1 MKTAGLFVVSL
12 TLLCAAT
19 IFAAPNPGDAGA
31 EPTVEQY
38 VSVRMPP
45 AFHVESTELDG
56 PVFADARG
64 RTGFE
69 DRDYTQAALF
79 IKFQQAAKS
88 VNSGEIAKHYSDG
101 VEIQKAIHDAR
112 LVEIRRVQKNS
123 ALDS

>member
-1 MKTAGLFVVSL
+1 LRIPKKYQSLALAVAEYHLHMHKMFELRPQTILNMLEKTRSL
-12 TLLCAAT
+12 MDDQRAQQVAQCC
-19 IFAAPNPGDAGA
+19 I
-31 EPTVEQY
+31 
-38 VSVRMPP
+38 
-45 AFHVESTELDG
+45 
-56 PVFADARG
+56 ADARG

-88 VNSGEIAKHYSDG
+88 VNGGEIARHYSDG